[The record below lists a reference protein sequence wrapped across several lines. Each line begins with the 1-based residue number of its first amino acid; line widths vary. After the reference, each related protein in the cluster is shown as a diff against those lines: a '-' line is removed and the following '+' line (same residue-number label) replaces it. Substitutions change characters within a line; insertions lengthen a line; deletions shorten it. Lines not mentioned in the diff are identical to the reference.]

1 MSSKSKKAPEKV
13 LDQDSILQKLQ
24 DEHAAKV
31 LEEGDAGDVV
41 VLFCGRKKSGK
52 TSLIDRFVNPTKD
65 ANEQPKPTVALDYKF
80 ARHTTETSSSK
91 TIAHIYDFGG
101 LDDAD
106 SEQAQEMLRVPVTAE
121 TISNMVLVITVD
133 LSEPNSVIPSL
144 VSWIDSLKAQVEAA
158 LNAASTTPAGVNKVR
173 ELREQFQA
181 KWAEHADKDRIQGM
195 PIPLAIFGTK
205 WDAFESN
212 VDPEKRKQ
220 LCKALRFFA
229 HVNGASLVCTS
240 LKDKTAMT
248 SMRNLLRLLLF
259 GVAAKGSNI
268 EQLEHN
274 KALYIPAGQ
283 DTLAGIGNPQGSGV
297 STSNAWKTS
306 IESAFPYTTIGG
318 AQKASM
324 SGAEALGEELAKFSE
339 AGVDGMVEQK
349 IEELNQYRRQAERNQ
364 RLASEGIDVKQARQ
378 MAA

>member
-1 MSSKSKKAPEKV
+1 MSSKKKAPEKA
-13 LDQDSILQKLQ
+13 LEQDSILQKLQ
-24 DEHAAKV
+24 DEHAAKM
-31 LEEGDAGDVV
+31 LEEGDSADVCV
-41 VLFCGRKKSGK
+41 IFCGRKKSGK
-52 TSLIDRFVNPTKD
+52 TSLIDRFVNPNKD
-65 ANEQPKPTVALDYKF
+65 ASEQPKPTVALDYKF

-101 LDDAD
+101 LDSAD
-106 SEQAQEMLRVPVTAE
+106 TEQSKEMLKVPITAE
-121 TISNMVLVITVD
+121 TISNMVLCITVD

-144 VSWIDSLKAQVEAA
+144 LSWQEGLKAQVENA
-158 LNAASTTPAGVNKVR
+158 LNAASATPAGVNKVR
-173 ELREQFQA
+173 ELREKFQA

-195 PIPLAIFGTK
+195 PIPTAILGTK

-220 LCKALRFFA
+220 LCRALRFFA

-240 LKDKTAMT
+240 LKDKPSMN
-248 SMRNLLRLLLF
+248 SMRNLLRLLFF

-274 KALYIPAGQ
+274 KALYIPAGH
-283 DTLAGIGNPQGSGV
+283 DSLAGIGNPQGSGV
-297 STSNAWKTS
+297 CTTNAWKAS
-306 IESAFPYTTIGG
+306 IESAFPYTTLGG
-318 AQKASM
+318 AQQASM
-324 SGAEALGEELAKFSE
+324 GGAEALGEELAKFSE

-364 RLASEGIDVKQARQ
+364 RLASEGIDVKQSRQ
-378 MAA
+378 LAA